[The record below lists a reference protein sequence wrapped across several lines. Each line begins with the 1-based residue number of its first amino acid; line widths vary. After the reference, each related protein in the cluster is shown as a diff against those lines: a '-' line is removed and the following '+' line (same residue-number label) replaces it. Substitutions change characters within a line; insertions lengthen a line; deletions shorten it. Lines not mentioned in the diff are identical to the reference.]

1 MLFFFLPFLERDEKL
16 RYASNR
22 NRDRKE
28 KGKEAGA
35 MRAFLESLKDLKNS
49 HKHYIYSGLLY
60 FMVSGLFLVPL
71 FSYLLNRLL
80 LSAEGGVLLNLDV
93 FQILL
98 SSKGLLVLSVLF
110 IIVILNLL
118 VILGTQLILSYQ
130 KIQKIDVTVTE
141 AVLTSIRALPRLIS
155 FEFLYL
161 FVFLLLLLPLLELQL
176 SPFLQRF
183 FEMPPLLL
191 TNLQEVRFGVL
202 LYFFLLGG
210 VFYLLVR
217 WIFSFH
223 EVFLARKQLRKAL
236 KASAEMTKGKKLG
249 LVLSVLVLNGVLLG
263 GFFLVLY
270 GLSQLPELFDIVLSR
285 KVREYFITLSASVFF
300 LYFLVLFPV
309 NMHYLT
315 RLYFKLKE
323 VRNKEEMPPM
333 KTVQWHWL
341 MEKEKRLFEK
351 PLRKSYTVL
360 GFLLLGF
367 LGTFFINSQ
376 INESLLYSG
385 RSLHV
390 AAHRGDAVRAPE
402 NTLSAIESA
411 LDLGATLVE
420 MDVQRTK
427 DGVLVLHHDTSLLRM
442 AGVPEPVSF
451 YTYKELSAFDVGA
464 GFSEEFTGER
474 IPTLEE
480 ALLLVKGRGGAL
492 LDVKVEEHEVETA
505 REILKILEDLE
516 MKEHTYIQSFQYDFL
531 RAIRSMDEE
540 IQLGQIMYAA
550 LGRLEGL
557 SVDFYTVRSSMLT
570 KNLIRR
576 AHEAGRG
583 VFVWVIETEEDLK
596 QVLSYDVDGIITKD
610 VAMTAEVLGLSMNA
624 MDEEEEVSP

>member
-1 MLFFFLPFLERDEKL
+1 MGF
-16 RYASNR
+16 
-22 NRDRKE
+22 
-28 KGKEAGA
+28 GKEAEA
-35 MRAFLESLKDLKNS
+35 MKAFWESLKDLKRS
-49 HKHYIYSGLLY
+49 HKLYVYSGLLY
-60 FMVSGLFLVPL
+60 FMVSGLLLVPF
-71 FSYLLNRLL
+71 FSYLLNRFL

-98 SSKGLLVLSVLF
+98 TTRGLLLVALLF
-110 IIVILNLL
+110 VVVILNLL
-118 VILGTQLILSYQ
+118 VIFGTQLILSHQ
-130 KIQKIDVTVTE
+130 KIKEIEVTVTE
-141 AVLTSIRALPRLIS
+141 AVLTSMKALPRL
-155 FEFLYL
+155 FTFGFLYL
-161 FVFLLLLLPLLELQL
+161 FVFLLLLLPLIELQL

-191 TNLQEVRFGVL
+191 TNLQEVRFGFL
-202 LYFFLLGG
+202 LYLFLLLG
-210 VFYLLVR
+210 VFYLLLR

-223 EVFLARKQLRKAL
+223 EVFLARRPLRKAL
-236 KASAEMTKGKKLG
+236 RISAEMTRGKKVG
-249 LVLSVLVLNGVLLG
+249 LVFSVLMLNGVLLG
-263 GFFLVLY
+263 SFFLVLY
-270 GLSQLPELFDIVLSR
+270 GLSQLPELLNIVLSR
-285 KVREYFITLSASVFF
+285 RVREYFITLAASAFF
-300 LYFLVLFPV
+300 LYFLLLFPV

-315 RLYFKLKE
+315 RLYFKGKE
-323 VRNKEEMPPM
+323 RENLEKMPPI
-333 KTVQWHWL
+333 KTVKWRWL
-341 MEKEKRLFEK
+341 MDKEKMLYEK
-351 PLRKSYTVL
+351 PLRRSYAVI

-385 RSLHV
+385 RSLEI

-411 LDLGATLVE
+411 LFHGATMVE

-427 DGVLVLHHDTSLLRM
+427 DGVLVLHHDTSLIRM

-451 YTYKELSAFDVGA
+451 YTYEELRAFDVGKS
-464 GFSEEFTGER
+464 FSLELSGER
-474 IPTLEE
+474 IPTLKE
-480 ALLLVKGRGGAL
+480 ALLLVKGRGGVL
-492 LDVKVEEHEVETA
+492 LDVKVEEEEEETA
-505 REILKILEDLE
+505 KEILEILEELE

-531 RAIRSMDEE
+531 RAIRAMDEE

-596 QVLSYDVDGIITKD
+596 NVLSYNVDGIITKD
-610 VAMTAEVLGLSMNA
+610 VAMTSEVLGLSTSA
-624 MDEEEEVSP
+624 MEEEEEILP

>member
-1 MLFFFLPFLERDEKL
+1 
-16 RYASNR
+16 
-22 NRDRKE
+22 
-28 KGKEAGA
+28 

-98 SSKGLLVLSVLF
+98 SSKGLLVISVLF

-130 KIQKIDVTVTE
+130 KIQKIEVTVTE

-341 MEKEKRLFEK
+341 MEKEKDLFEK

-367 LGTFFINSQ
+367 VGTFFINSQ

-451 YTYKELSAFDVGA
+451 YTYEELSAFDVGA

-480 ALLLVKGRGGAL
+480 ALILVKGRGGAL
-492 LDVKVEEHEVETA
+492 LDVKVEDHEVETA

-557 SVDFYTVRSSMLT
+557 AVDFYTVRRSMLT

-624 MDEEEEVSP
+624 MEEEEEVSP

>member
-1 MLFFFLPFLERDEKL
+1 
-16 RYASNR
+16 
-22 NRDRKE
+22 
-28 KGKEAGA
+28 

-236 KASAEMTKGKKLG
+236 KVSAEMTKGKKLG

-323 VRNKEEMPPM
+323 VRNKEEMPPI

-367 LGTFFINSQ
+367 VGTFVINSQ

-451 YTYKELSAFDVGA
+451 YTYEELSAFDVGA

-531 RAIRSMDEE
+531 RAIRAMDEE

-557 SVDFYTVRSSMLT
+557 AVDFYTVRRSMLT

-624 MDEEEEVSP
+624 MEEEEEVSP

>member
-1 MLFFFLPFLERDEKL
+1 
-16 RYASNR
+16 
-22 NRDRKE
+22 
-28 KGKEAGA
+28 
-35 MRAFLESLKDLKNS
+35 MRAFLESLKDLKKS

-60 FMVSGLFLVPL
+60 FMVSGLFLVPF

-98 SSKGLLVLSVLF
+98 SSKGLLVISVLF

-130 KIQKIDVTVTE
+130 KIQKIEVTVTE
-141 AVLTSIRALPRLIS
+141 AVLTSVRALPRLIS

-236 KASAEMTKGKKLG
+236 KASAEMTNGKKLG

-270 GLSQLPELFDIVLSR
+270 GLSQLPELLDIVLSR

-323 VRNKEEMPPM
+323 VRIKEEMPPM

-341 MEKEKRLFEK
+341 MEKEKDLFEK

-451 YTYKELSAFDVGA
+451 YTYEELSAFDVGA

-596 QVLSYDVDGIITKD
+596 QVLSYDVDGVITKD

-624 MDEEEEVSP
+624 MEEEEEISP

>member
-1 MLFFFLPFLERDEKL
+1 
-16 RYASNR
+16 
-22 NRDRKE
+22 
-28 KGKEAGA
+28 

-98 SSKGLLVLSVLF
+98 SSKGLLVISVLF

-130 KIQKIDVTVTE
+130 KIQKIEVTVTE
-141 AVLTSIRALPRLIS
+141 AVLTSIRALPRLIT

-176 SPFLQRF
+176 SPFFQRF
-183 FEMPPLLL
+183 FEMPPMLL

-236 KASAEMTKGKKLG
+236 KVSAEMTKGKKLG

-360 GFLLLGF
+360 GFLFLGF
-367 LGTFFINSQ
+367 VGTFVINSQ

-451 YTYKELSAFDVGA
+451 YTYEELSAFDVGA

-596 QVLSYDVDGIITKD
+596 QVLSYDVDGVITKD

-624 MDEEEEVSP
+624 MEEEEEISP

>member
-1 MLFFFLPFLERDEKL
+1 
-16 RYASNR
+16 
-22 NRDRKE
+22 
-28 KGKEAGA
+28 

>member
-1 MLFFFLPFLERDEKL
+1 
-16 RYASNR
+16 
-22 NRDRKE
+22 
-28 KGKEAGA
+28 

-130 KIQKIDVTVTE
+130 KIQKIEVTVTE

-451 YTYKELSAFDVGA
+451 YTYEELSAFDVGA

>member
-1 MLFFFLPFLERDEKL
+1 
-16 RYASNR
+16 
-22 NRDRKE
+22 
-28 KGKEAGA
+28 

-130 KIQKIDVTVTE
+130 KIQKIEVTVTE
-141 AVLTSIRALPRLIS
+141 AVLTSIRALPRLIT

-367 LGTFFINSQ
+367 VGTFVINSQ

-451 YTYKELSAFDVGA
+451 YTYEELSAFDVGA

-480 ALLLVKGRGGAL
+480 ALLLVKGRGSAL

-624 MDEEEEVSP
+624 MEEEEEVSP

>member
-1 MLFFFLPFLERDEKL
+1 
-16 RYASNR
+16 
-22 NRDRKE
+22 
-28 KGKEAGA
+28 

-98 SSKGLLVLSVLF
+98 SSNGLFVLSVLF

-130 KIQKIDVTVTE
+130 KIQGIEVTVTE
-141 AVLTSIRALPRLIS
+141 AVLTSIRALPRLVT

-236 KASAEMTKGKKLG
+236 KVSAEMTKGKKLG

-323 VRNKEEMPPM
+323 VRNKEEMPPI

-367 LGTFFINSQ
+367 VGTFVINSQ

-451 YTYKELSAFDVGA
+451 YTYEELSAFDVGA
-464 GFSEEFTGER
+464 GFSEAFTGER
-474 IPTLEE
+474 IPTLKE

-492 LDVKVEEHEVETA
+492 LDVKVEDHEEETA
-505 REILKILEDLE
+505 KEILEILEDLE

-531 RAIRSMDEE
+531 RAIRAMDEK

-557 SVDFYTVRSSMLT
+557 SVDFYTVRKSMLT

-624 MDEEEEVSP
+624 LEEEEEEEEEVSP

>member
-1 MLFFFLPFLERDEKL
+1 
-16 RYASNR
+16 
-22 NRDRKE
+22 
-28 KGKEAGA
+28 
-35 MRAFLESLKDLKNS
+35 MRAFFESLKDLKNS

-176 SPFLQRF
+176 SPFFQRF

-236 KASAEMTKGKKLG
+236 KVSAEMTKGKKLG

-323 VRNKEEMPPM
+323 VRNKEEMPPI

-367 LGTFFINSQ
+367 VGTFVINSQ

-624 MDEEEEVSP
+624 IEEEEEVSP

>member
-1 MLFFFLPFLERDEKL
+1 
-16 RYASNR
+16 
-22 NRDRKE
+22 
-28 KGKEAGA
+28 

-98 SSKGLLVLSVLF
+98 SSKGLLVISVLF

-130 KIQKIDVTVTE
+130 KIQKIEVTVTE
-141 AVLTSIRALPRLIS
+141 AVLTSIRALPRLIT

-451 YTYKELSAFDVGA
+451 YTYEELSAFDVGA

-624 MDEEEEVSP
+624 MEEEEEVSP